1 MKLIRAIIQ
10 PHRQQVTLD
19 ALYQVEGVH
28 GIAVQEIHCLSRH
41 CTHDGPDINIQL
53 EFMIPDSV
61 VEPAVAA
68 IQKAAHTG
76 KPGDGRIFVI
86 DIEYAV
92 SIRTGEREL

>member
-1 MKLIRAIIQ
+1 
-10 PHRQQVTLD
+10 
-19 ALYQVEGVH
+19 
-28 GIAVQEIHCLSRH
+28 
-41 CTHDGPDINIQL
+41 
-53 EFMIPDSV
+53 MIPDSV